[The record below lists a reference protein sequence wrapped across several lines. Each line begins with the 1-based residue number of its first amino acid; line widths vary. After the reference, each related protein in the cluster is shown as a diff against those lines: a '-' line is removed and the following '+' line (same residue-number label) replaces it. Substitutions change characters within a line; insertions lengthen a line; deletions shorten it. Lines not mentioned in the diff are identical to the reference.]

1 VTGGPEVI
9 EVVPGAA
16 ADEIARATAG
26 GRWALRWRGWA
37 DWPLSR
43 ATIVL
48 AAVAVALDVTTAWT
62 GVSLGTLGR
71 IPISPALPLA
81 LVLVAW
87 LHARSRGRSG
97 PGRGA
102 WREFAVGI
110 GVVLALATVGYAVA
124 LGRPVEAVGLI
135 VAAVGEELV
144 FRLAAVLVI
153 GAAVAAV
160 LGRDWARPCRWGAG
174 PGIIGLTGAALVFT
188 ALPGHVDQITGA
200 STSVSFASLALVLG
214 YTVLRTGSVWPAAA
228 VHALL
233 NLTTITAWNQHGL
246 AGLRLAIG
254 AGALLALVA
263 AADVAGR
270 RLGLRVRVPT
280 VVDLHALHH
289 DVAAR

>member
-1 VTGGPEVI
+1 MTGGPEVI
-9 EVVPGAA
+9 EVVPAAA

-26 GRWALRWRGWA
+26 GHWTLRWRGWA

-62 GVSLGTLGR
+62 GVSLGALGR

-81 LVLVAW
+81 LVLVAR
-87 LHARSRGRSG
+87 LHTRRRGRSG

-160 LGRDWARPCRWGAG
+160 LGRDWARPNRWGAG

-188 ALPGHVDQITGA
+188 ALPGHVDQITLGTGA
-200 STSVSFASLALVLG
+200 VSSSFLVGSTPVQLTTSDTGTALYVLKSTSG
-214 YTVLRTGSVWPAAA
+214 
-228 VHALL
+228 
-233 NLTTITAWNQHGL
+233 
-246 AGLRLAIG
+246 G
-254 AGALLALVA
+254 AGA
-263 AADVAGR
+263 DVG
-270 RLGLRVRVPT
+270 
-280 VVDLHALHH
+280 VVDTATESQTRALPAPA
-289 DVAAR
+289 DSVGLQISPDGRTLFLVVGTSSFGNVQTFPLSP

>member
-1 VTGGPEVI
+1 VVD
-9 EVVPGAA
+9 VVPAA
-16 ADEIARATAG
+16 GVDEIARATAG

-37 DWPLSR
+37 DWSLSR
-43 ATIVL
+43 TTIVL

-62 GVSLGTLGR
+62 GVSLGALGR

-81 LVLVAW
+81 AVLVAR
-87 LHARSRGRSG
+87 LHARRPDRSGRGRA
-97 PGRGA
+97 A
-102 WREFAVGI
+102 WREFTVGI
-110 GVVLALATVGYAVA
+110 GVVLVLVAVGYGVA

-153 GAAVAAV
+153 GAVVAAV
-160 LGRDWARPCRWGAG
+160 LGRDWAHPRRWGAG
-174 PGIIGLTGAALVFT
+174 PGIVGLIGAALVFT

-200 STSVSFASLALVLG
+200 TTSVSFASLALVLG
-214 YTVLRTGSVWPAAA
+214 YTVLRTGAVWPAAA

-246 AGLRLAIG
+246 AGGRLAIG